1 MTGQIDVAARS
12 DIKDGMQ
19 AMMPILISL
28 LPFALITG
36 VVAVRLGL
44 SPWQVSYGSLLIF
57 AGTSQIAAMELFAH
71 GASLLVILI
80 TIFSINLRLVM
91 YSASMA
97 PHFRGIRPGAKA
109 LVAYLLTDQAFM
121 IGLYGF
127 EQRPSRRRRLYFY
140 LGAALPL
147 WTFWQIAV
155 FAGALMGTR
164 LPAAW
169 GLEFAVPLT
178 FLALLVPAIV
188 DRATIAVAL
197 VAAVVALMAHA
208 LPWNIG
214 LMLGALAGVATGV
227 VVSALLS
234 GRSA

>member
-1 MTGQIDVAARS
+1 MTGQIDSTARS
-12 DIKDGMQ
+12 DIKAGAQ
-19 AMMPILISL
+19 AMAPILISI

-71 GASLLVILI
+71 GASLLVILV

-127 EQRPSRRRRLYFY
+127 EQRPSRGQRLRFY
-140 LGAALPL
+140 MGAALPL

-155 FAGALMGTR
+155 FVGALAGAR
-164 LPAAW
+164 LPDNW

-178 FLALLVPAIV
+178 FLALLVPVII
-188 DRATIAVAL
+188 DRATIAAAL
-197 VAAVVALMAHA
+197 VASTVALIAHA

-214 LMLGALAGVATGV
+214 LMLGALSGVATGV
-227 VVSALLS
+227 VVSRLS
-234 GRSA
+234 ASNV